1 VAVVITLIAGLM
13 FATLLTRMVVPMLY
27 AIFYKKAAD

>member
-13 FATLLTRMVVPMLY
+13 LATLLTRMVVPMRY
-27 AIFYKKAAD
+27 YTFSS

>member
-1 VAVVITLIAGLM
+1 VAVAITIITGLM
-13 FATLLTRMVVPMLY
+13 FATLLTIMVVPMLY

>member
-13 FATLLTRMVVPMLY
+13 FATLLTMMVVPMLY
-27 AIFYKKAAD
+27 ARFYKMAAD